1 MNIEKVLELQEVIS
15 DKRLPI
21 DMHSL
26 NDYYY
31 FSQSKRKW
39 LSLSKDIDLIHF
51 IRLAIKNLPQDV
63 LMCKSDIVAM
73 YEKNK
78 DIIDRG
84 VLSNIEDIA
93 NETNSYHRD

>member
-26 NDYYY
+26 NEYYY

-39 LSLSKDIDLIHF
+39 LSLSKDIDIIHF
-51 IRLAIKNLPQDV
+51 IRLAIKNLPADV
-63 LMCKSDIVAM
+63 LMCKGDIVEM
-73 YEKNK
+73 YEKIK
-78 DIIDRG
+78 ILLTG
-84 VLSNIEDIA
+84 EF
-93 NETNSYHRD
+93 